1 MIRHVTKTRGF
12 LRAVLTAT
20 IGLPLLVGASLYA
33 QQAGPGAA
41 EAERV
46 IVTGSNIPTAEEVT
60 ASPLDTIT
68 TQDLNIASQGS
79 DDILTVLQKRNPDFV
94 GGGNL
99 GSTNA
104 NISSG
109 ATQGGSFVSLRGLP
123 TLVLFE
129 GRRIVDSSAISAG
142 GFQFTDVSIF
152 PTSLISRIDVLKDGA
167 SALYGSEAVG
177 GVINIFMK
185 DDFNGVEVGGRYGFT
200 VESAVQERKGYVIA
214 GVGNDTT
221 HVTVGVQYHEID
233 PLFARER
240 AYSIPNFGGLTTTYA
255 GVGRDNAG
263 GGTNFYLLNGGLNSP
278 FDAPG
283 VTPGSIPPPPP
294 DSGTANPGQ
303 YALLPQAYSPATQNQ
318 VTAFPLSSLPTST
331 LGIEN
336 TDAYLSL
343 NHQIFGKQLEFF
355 GNFLY
360 ANNHNENF
368 LNAQPLGNGTGIVIL
383 GSQRVDPATGTLV
396 PENRGAPAAFN
407 PFQESIDGNTLS
419 GNYRLFANNRYQT
432 NPRIFTQNTDFYRIL
447 TGLRSEFAKG
457 WNAEI
462 ATYYSKYNIN
472 FINDN
477 LVNALQLNAM
487 IAGTAVDNS
496 GVPIP
501 ALDFFARNPVGTGPG
516 QVSQSQFATIF
527 GKNFRNEQSYQGVFD
542 AKISGFPLKLPG
554 GDLGVAFGGEY
565 RREGFKVQD
574 SPEIFVGSVPIQEI
588 NAGRYIDSFYAEI
601 DVPIIGSPQ
610 QIPGI
615 YSLSV
620 DLAGRYD
627 HYEGVDEDAKVP
639 KVTLRY
645 QPIQDV
651 TLRAT
656 YSNSFIAPNLFQ
668 LDGPTT
674 QGFSPSITLNG
685 HNQDQ
690 AQVLAGSNPD
700 LVPSKAESY
709 TAGIVYSPHFVP
721 GLTVSADYFR
731 TLQQQIVGTIGGSTI
746 LNSVQNAGP
755 SSPYAN
761 LVAFNNFPGQ
771 PGARPVTGPGQLDG
785 NLASVFYID
794 NLVNIGAVRVEGF
807 DFAAN
812 YALDLR
818 QWGQARFGVQA
829 VLFTLQ
835 DAKLTQ
841 FSDYY
846 NQSNLDFAEG
856 GGALPDY
863 KINALF
869 GYTFQGA
876 SLALNANYIP
886 GLVNANGRT
895 PSLPE
900 DQSLYPRIGDYFTV
914 DGRLAYEFHAKP
926 VAPPVASYSKDAK
939 DSKEM
944 VAGENQAGTGPA
956 VSPLDKLIDG
966 LTVAVGCNNIF
977 DRTPPLVDGGNSNT
991 DLSVYDP
998 YGRFVYFEVSK
1009 KF

>member
-12 LRAVLTAT
+12 LRAALTAS
-20 IGLPLLVGASLYA
+20 IGLPLLMGASLYA

-68 TQDLNIASQGS
+68 TQDLNIASQGT
-79 DDILTVLQKRNPDFV
+79 DDILTVLQKRNPDFI

-104 NISSG
+104 NVASG

-152 PTSLISRIDVLKDGA
+152 PTSLVSRIDVLKDGA

-177 GVINIFMK
+177 GVINIFLK
-185 DDFNGVEVGGRYGFT
+185 DDFNGVEVGGRYGFS
-200 VESAVQERKGYVIA
+200 VESGVAERKGYAIA

-233 PLFARER
+233 PLFLRER
-240 AYSIPNFGGLTTTYA
+240 AYSRPNFGGLTATY
-255 GVGRDNAG
+255 GGEVSDSSPNAG
-263 GGTNFYLLNGGLNSP
+263 FLINGGINSP
-278 FDAPG
+278 FDVGAVPG
-283 VTPGSIPPPPP
+283 TLSP
-294 DSGTANPGQ
+294 DIGFSQ
-303 YALLPQAYSPATQNQ
+303 LPQAYSPATFNQ
-318 VTAFPLSSLPTST
+318 ITAFPLSTIPTST
-331 LGIEN
+331 LGLEN

-360 ANNHNENF
+360 ARNHNENF
-368 LNAQPLGNGTGIVIL
+368 LNAQPLSNFTGVVIP
-383 GSQRVDPATGTLV
+383 GGRVGINNNVNDPAYEAGVTNTI
-396 PENRGAPAAFN
+396 FN
-407 PFQESIDGNTLS
+407 PFTDTIDSSSPLAVG
-419 GNYRLFANNRYQT
+419 NRYQT
-432 NPRIFTQNTDFYRIL
+432 QGPRIFTQNTDFYRIL
-447 TGLRSEFAKG
+447 TGLRSQFAKD
-457 WNAEI
+457 WTAEI
-462 ATYYSKYNIN
+462 ATYYSKYTIN
-472 FINDN
+472 FINDG
-477 LVNALQLNAM
+477 LVNAQQLNAM
-487 IAGTAVDNS
+487 IAGTAVDNN
-496 GVPIP
+496 GAPIP
-501 ALDFFARNPVGTGPG
+501 ALDFFALNPIGTGPG
-516 QVSQSQFATIF
+516 QVSAGQFNTIF

-542 AKISGFPLKLPG
+542 AKVSGFPLKLPG

-574 SPEIFVGSVPIQEI
+574 SPEIFIGSVPIQEI
-588 NAGRYIDSFYAEI
+588 NAGRFIDSFYAEI
-601 DVPIIGSPQ
+601 NIPIVGSAMQ
-610 QIPGI
+610 VPGI
-615 YSLSV
+615 YSLEL

-656 YSNSFIAPNLFQ
+656 YSNSFVAPNLFQ
-668 LDGPTT
+668 LFGPTG

-685 HNQDQ
+685 HPQDQ
-690 AQVLAGSNPD
+690 AQVIVGSNPN
-700 LVPSKAESY
+700 LVPSTAESY

-721 GLTVSADYFR
+721 GLTVSVDYFR
-731 TLQQQIVGTIGGSTI
+731 TLQQQIVGAVGGSTI
-746 LNSVQNAGP
+746 LNSVENAGT
-755 SSPYAN
+755 SSPYFDI
-761 LVAFNNFPGQ
+761 VAFNAFPGQ
-771 PGARPVTGPGQLDG
+771 PGAQKVTGPHQLDG
-785 NLASVFYID
+785 NLQRVFYID
-794 NLVNIGAVRVEGF
+794 NLVNIGAARVEGF

-812 YALDLR
+812 YGLDLR
-818 QWGQARFGVQA
+818 QWGQARFGINA

-841 FSDYY
+841 FDNYY
-846 NQSNLDFAEG
+846 NISNLDQAEG
-856 GGALPDY
+856 LGATPDY

-869 GYTFQGA
+869 GYSFQGA

-886 GLVNANGRT
+886 GLVNATGRS

-900 DQSLYPRIGDYFTV
+900 DQSLYPRIGDYFTM
-914 DGRLAYEFHAKP
+914 DGRLSYEFHAKP
-926 VAPPVASYSKDAK
+926 VAPPPVASYSKDAK
-939 DSKEM
+939 DSKQV
-944 VAGENQAGTGPA
+944 VAGEAESATSP
-956 VSPLDKLIDG
+956 VISPLDRLIDG

-977 DRTPPLVDGGNSNT
+977 DKTPPLVDNANGNS